1 MTDDQHIDSK
11 VEEYADIRPYDDHQ
25 FHDKI
30 AALNRVSSTLY
41 DM

>member
-11 VEEYADIRPYDDHQ
+11 VEEYADIRPYD
-25 FHDKI
+25 
-30 AALNRVSSTLY
+30 RVSSTLY